1 MNKAENSTDKLP
13 REFAVEVVT
22 KLRSDGFEALWAGG
36 CVRDQLIGIE
46 PKDYDVAT
54 NATPEQVI
62 LLFGKHKTV
71 PVGVSF
77 GVVMVLGPTRAHG
90 QVEVATFRTD
100 GEYLDGRRPSA
111 VSFCSSEEDA
121 KRRDFT
127 INGMFFDP
135 VSEEVIDF
143 VGGKQDLQAGV
154 VRAIGDPVARFTED
168 KLRMLRAVRFAST
181 YKFELD
187 PATATAIKTLGSEL
201 VQVSAER
208 IAQEL
213 RRMFAHRTR
222 AVSLKQLYATGLIG
236 VLFPAL
242 LKASSV
248 ATASD
253 EYIEQVCQ
261 HISRLQIESFETT
274 FAAIMSALFHK
285 ESPDVLG
292 SSQSLID
299 ECRALRLSNE
309 ETTSICW
316 LAAHVVICSDSRHL
330 PLHVIKPMLHDPRR
344 DLLLDLLESNVNEST
359 VASENAAFLRSYR
372 EQASAGDLNPEPFID
387 GRDLKNLGITP
398 GPVFKELLTTIRNE
412 QLDEQILT
420 REQAFQRLRELHPTE
435 SS

>member
-90 QVEVATFRTD
+90 QVEVATFRAD

-213 RRMFAHRTR
+213 LRMFAHRTR

-261 HISRLQIESFETT
+261 HISRLQIE
-274 FAAIMSALFHK
+274 
-285 ESPDVLG
+285 
-292 SSQSLID
+292 
-299 ECRALRLSNE
+299 
-309 ETTSICW
+309 
-316 LAAHVVICSDSRHL
+316 
-330 PLHVIKPMLHDPRR
+330 
-344 DLLLDLLESNVNEST
+344 
-359 VASENAAFLRSYR
+359 
-372 EQASAGDLNPEPFID
+372 
-387 GRDLKNLGITP
+387 
-398 GPVFKELLTTIRNE
+398 
-412 QLDEQILT
+412 
-420 REQAFQRLRELHPTE
+420 
-435 SS
+435 